1 MGIAKYIF
9 YVVASI
15 TLFGIIG
22 GLDPSNSVAEMGI
35 KAVVVGLVF
44 ATTSILIQAKD
55 LLIYKIS

>member
-9 YVVASI
+9 YVVTSI